1 LEITVDI
8 KRVIL
13 TTAACFIVAAVS
25 FYLSEQLNNSFVMP
39 LAFALTIPLTNID
52 KVRIAKSKAFILS
65 MILTIAVFFFA
76 TLAAFGL
83 MWAIGFSS
91 LYFTCALAGA
101 AVFLINS
108 IYTKIKSFKTGLIVT
123 AILTLPVPIL
133 AQLLNQN
140 FYGIEPSDGLIANPE
155 VFYISWQTLVGLGI
169 SIGVWLQTK

>member
-1 LEITVDI
+1 MEITVDI

-25 FYLSEQLNNSFVMP
+25 FYLSEQLNNSFLMP
-39 LAFALTIPLTNID
+39 LAFALTIPITNID
-52 KVRIAKSKAFILS
+52 KLRIAKSKAFILS
-65 MILTIAVFFFA
+65 MILTPAVFFFA
-76 TLAAFGL
+76 TLSAFGL
-83 MWAIGFSS
+83 GWVIGISS
-91 LYFTCALAGA
+91 LYLTCALAGA

-123 AILTLPVPIL
+123 AILALPVPVL
-133 AQLLNQN
+133 AKIINQYL
-140 FYGIEPSDGLIANPE
+140 FGIEPSSGLINNIE